1 MNKPEIRYYVTLE
14 ESFGRLDLAIVQNL
28 ANVYTRSAGTLDK
41 EFGDV
46 LNILDDSYRDWF
58 IGFIDKPV
66 DYSGQGGS
74 EPTYEETSAVKEKF
88 IRKLIITYDFTKDK
102 YIYLLNLY
110 EEQKGN
116 LMNQLS
122 TTVTVKSNHRVNDT
136 PQNGGL
142 WTDDKHSSSYEE
154 GGSTTTT
161 GVDPKTVMERI
172 AEIQDNYKS
181 VIGKWCKEFEA
192 LFIPPQNEIND

>member
-1 MNKPEIRYYVTLE
+1 
-14 ESFGRLDLAIVQNL
+14 
-28 ANVYTRSAGTLDK
+28 
-41 EFGDV
+41 
-46 LNILDDSYRDWF
+46 
-58 IGFIDKPV
+58 
-66 DYSGQGGS
+66 
-74 EPTYEETSAVKEKF
+74 
-88 IRKLIITYDFTKDK
+88 
-102 YIYLLNLY
+102 
-110 EEQKGN
+110 
-116 LMNQLS
+116 MNQLS

-172 AEIQDNYKS
+172 AEIQDNYKN

>member
-1 MNKPEIRYYVTLE
+1 MNNIKIRYYFALE
-14 ESFGRLDLAIVQNL
+14 ELFEIFDLSVVQDLAT
-28 ANVYTRSAGTLDK
+28 AYTKSAGILDK
-41 EFGDV
+41 EFGRVIDV
-46 LNILDDSYRDWF
+46 LNDEYSDWF
-58 IGFIDKPV
+58 IGFIDKPF
-66 DYSGQGGS
+66 DYQG
-74 EPTYEETSAVKEKF
+74 EYQPTEAEKNALKAKF
-88 IRKLIITYDFTKDK
+88 IRKLITVYDFTKDK

-110 EEQKGN
+110 EEQKAN

-161 GVDPKTVMERI
+161 GLDPKTVMERI
-172 AEIQDNYKS
+172 AEIQENYKS
-181 VIGKWCKEFEA
+181 VIKKWCKEFDP
-192 LFIPPQNEIND
+192 LFIAPHDEISD

>member
-1 MNKPEIRYYVTLE
+1 MNNIKIRYYFTLE
-14 ESFGRLDLAIVQNL
+14 ELFDRFDLSVVQDLAT
-28 ANVYTRSAGTLDK
+28 AYTKSAGILDK
-41 EFGDV
+41 EFGTVIDV
-46 LNILDDSYRDWF
+46 LNDEYRDWF
-58 IGFIDKPV
+58 IGFIDKPF
-66 DYSGQGGS
+66 DYQGNT
-74 EPTYEETSAVKEKF
+74 EPTEAETTALKAKF

-110 EEQKGN
+110 GEQKSN

-142 WTDDKHSSSYEE
+142 WTDDKHTSAYEE

-161 GVDPKTVMERI
+161 GADPKTVMERI
-172 AEIQDNYKS
+172 NEIQENYKN
-181 VIGKWCKEFEA
+181 VLKKWCKEFDP
-192 LFIPPQNEIND
+192 LFIAPQNEIND